1 MTSSVQKTASEQEIE
16 LVELDLIQMGPLGD
30 TLADFEDQTINVF
43 GGIEGE
49 RVVARIYRY
58 RRRKQRIISAM
69 VESVLR
75 PSEHRVA
82 TPCPYYG
89 PCSGCQWQHVSYEHQ
104 LALKQEAVAAQL
116 REFQSLADVTVSP
129 TMPAPE
135 RFNYRNHARF
145 TVRFGGQLGF
155 SNRITRHFARV
166 DECMLMGAKINEAI
180 TELQDKAGE
189 TSNLSVRVGTNTGD
203 RLIQPTFRNSDIA
216 LASGQKHYHEN
227 LLGRDF
233 KVASPSFFQV
243 NTAQAE
249 NLVNLV
255 KERLELSGNETV
267 VDAYAGVGVFAI
279 LLAPYVARAIAI
291 EESSAAVSDA
301 RENAKGLEN
310 IVFIEARTEDALGM
324 LEEEANLQSTPDAV
338 ILDPPRVGCH
348 PGTLDALLELGPRRV
363 AYVSCDPPSLARD
376 LDILAEGGYKVDSVE
391 PVDMFPQ
398 TYHVECL
405 ATMTRASL

>member
-1 MTSSVQKTASEQEIE
+1 MTSSSRTKPTEQVIE
-16 LVELDLIQMGPLGD
+16 LAELELAQMGPLGD
-30 TLADFEDQTINVF
+30 TLAEFEDQTINVF

-49 RVVARIYRY
+49 RVIARIYRY
-58 RRRKQRIISAM
+58 RRRKKRIVSAM
-69 VESVLR
+69 VESVLE
-75 PSEHRVA
+75 PSEHRVS

-89 PCSGCQWQHVSYEHQ
+89 PCSGCQWQHVSYERQ
-104 LALKQEAVAAQL
+104 LELKQQAVAAQL
-116 REFQSLADVTVSP
+116 QEFPCLAGIEVSP
-129 TMPAPE
+129 TLPAPE

-145 TVRFGGQLGF
+145 TIRFGGQLGF

-166 DECMLMGAKINEAI
+166 ENCMLMGQGINDAI
-180 TELQDKAGE
+180 IELQDKAGE

-203 RLIQPTFRNSDIA
+203 RLIQPTFHNPDIA
-216 LASGQKHYHEN
+216 LPSGQKHYREN

-255 KERLELSGNETV
+255 RDRLELTGNETV

-291 EESSAAVSDA
+291 EESHAAVTDA
-301 RENAKGLEN
+301 RQNADGLDN
-310 IVFIEARTEDALGM
+310 VVFIEARTEDALGM
-324 LEEEANLQSTPDAV
+324 LEEEADLDSVPHAV

-348 PGTLDALLELGPRRV
+348 PGTLDALLELGPRRM

-376 LDILAEGGYKVDSVE
+376 LNILVQGGYSVDSVE

-398 TYHVECL
+398 TYHIECI
-405 ATMTRASL
+405 ATLTRNP

>member
-1 MTSSVQKTASEQEIE
+1 M
-16 LVELDLIQMGPLGD
+16 
-30 TLADFEDQTINVF
+30 
-43 GGIEGE
+43 
-49 RVVARIYRY
+49 
-58 RRRKQRIISAM
+58 
-69 VESVLR
+69 R

-104 LALKQEAVAAQL
+104 LVLKQQAVAAQL
-116 REFQSLADVTVSP
+116 RDYPRLTGIRVSP
-129 TMPAPE
+129 TLPAPE
-135 RFNYRNHARF
+135 KFNYRNHARF
-145 TVRFGGQLGF
+145 TVRYGGQLGF
-155 SNRITRHFARV
+155 SNRITRRFTRV
-166 DECMLMGAKINEAI
+166 DHCMLMGQPINDALV
-180 TELQDKAGE
+180 ELQDKAGE

-203 RLIQPTFRNSDIA
+203 MLIQPAFQNREIA
-216 LASGQKHYHEN
+216 LPSGQKHYREN

-255 KERLELSGNETV
+255 RERLELNGSQTV

-279 LLAPYVARAIAI
+279 LLAPHVARAIAI
-291 EESSAAVSDA
+291 EESSSAVSDA
-301 RENAKGLEN
+301 RDNAEGLN
-310 IVFIEARTEDALGM
+310 NVVFIEARTEDALGR
-324 LEEEANLQSTPDAV
+324 LEEEVGLTSTPDAV

-376 LDILAEGGYKVDSVE
+376 LNILAEGGYTVDNVE

-398 TYHVECL
+398 TYHVECV
-405 ATMTRASL
+405 ATLTLRDS

>member
-1 MTSSVQKTASEQEIE
+1 ATRLREYTR
-16 LVELDLIQMGPLGD
+16 
-30 TLADFEDQTINVF
+30 LADIQ
-43 GGIEGE
+43 
-49 RVVARIYRY
+49 
-58 RRRKQRIISAM
+58 
-69 VESVLR
+69 
-75 PSEHRVA
+75 
-82 TPCPYYG
+82 
-89 PCSGCQWQHVSYEHQ
+89 
-104 LALKQEAVAAQL
+104 
-116 REFQSLADVTVSP
+116 VSP

-145 TVRFGGQLGF
+145 TVRYGGQLGF
-155 SNRITRHFARV
+155 SNRITRRFARV
-166 DECMLMGAKINEAI
+166 DHCMLMGQPINDAV
-180 TELQDKAGE
+180 TELQEKAGE

-203 RLIQPTFRNSDIA
+203 ILIQPAFKNPEITIP
-216 LASGQKHYHEN
+216 SGQKHYREN

-255 KERLELSGNETV
+255 KDRLELTGNETV

-291 EESSAAVSDA
+291 EESNSAVKDA
-301 RENAKGLEN
+301 KENAEGLDN
-310 IVFIEARTEDALGM
+310 VVFIEARTEDALGM
-324 LEEEANLQSTPDAV
+324 LEEETGLATTPDVV

-348 PGTLDALLELGPRRV
+348 PGTLDALLELRPRRV

-376 LDILAEGGYKVDSVE
+376 LDILVKGGYTVDSVE

-398 TYHVECL
+398 TYHVECVAMLTL
-405 ATMTRASL
+405 ADS